1 MKEEHYKYWK
11 SYLECQKREDAEEE
25 PSEKGFRDHLP
36 DLFKLPS
43 SEVVKNALKPLPRP
57 SAKMNSLEI

>member
-11 SYLECQKREDAEEE
+11 CDLECQKREDAEEE
-25 PSEKGFRDHLP
+25 PNEKGFRDCLP

-43 SEVVKNALKPLPRP
+43 SEVVRNVLKPTPETEC
-57 SAKMNSLEI
+57 KK